1 MSMCTLPL
9 CASNSAL
16 ALTCAAAS
24 MHASLQSRPPAA
36 EHPGGGVTIEPKESG
51 SSVNGQRDGAALEAA
66 PNAGQGLV
74 ARPMVGEVE
83 RVVRARGSLFL
94 VTTRQ
99 GDVDPPGARELG
111 LFHSDTRFLSHYKL
125 DIGGNRPVGLSAE
138 PAHGGYK
145 QPARMVSG
153 SEHEELLDDPK
164 NFLHIRRRQLLDGGL
179 IEEMVFTNFLMRA
192 CELEVLVRFGVDFA
206 DVFEVRGAQRPR
218 RGTVHP
224 SRIEGSSVIF
234 AYTGLCETRYET
246 IVSVGTCPTYMTE
259 DHALLW
265 LRRSPGRSL
274 GM

>member
-9 CASNSAL
+9 CASTSGL
-16 ALTCAAAS
+16 ALTCAAVS

-66 PNAGQGLV
+66 PNAGQGLL
-74 ARPMVGEVE
+74 ALPMVGEVE
-83 RVVRARGSLFL
+83 RLVRARGSLFL

-125 DIGGNRPVGLSAE
+125 DIGSNRPVGLSAE
-138 PAHGGYK
+138 TSHGAYN
-145 QPARMVSG
+145 QVDLMVSG
-153 SEHEELLDDPK
+153 NEHEELLDDPK

-206 DVFEVRGAQRPR
+206 DIFEVRGAHRPR

-224 SRIEGSSVIF
+224 PRIHGSSVIF
-234 AYTGLCETRYET
+234 AYTPLSHPPYHT
-246 IVSVGTCPTYMTE
+246 IASFATSPT
-259 DHALLW
+259 HL
-265 LRRSPGRSL
+265 
-274 GM
+274 